1 MKFAF
6 ALTILFL
13 SWLPVFFSAALT
25 DAYIPLWNWIFAAFG
40 FLTAVSV
47 MERKPKNEKQT
58 TTTV

>member
-13 SWLPVFFSAALT
+13 SWLPIFFSAALT
-25 DAYIPLWNWIFAAFG
+25 DAYIPLWNWLFAAFG

-47 MERKPKNEKQT
+47 MERKENDCKRN
-58 TTTV
+58 